1 VIAFIDAHREEWRV
15 EPICRVLGV
24 ASSTYYAA
32 KARVPSA
39 RELADRPLVPQILDV
54 WREHE
59 GIYGVR
65 KLWHALRQAG
75 IPVGRERLLRLMRT
89 LGIAGITWARKTRTT
104 IPAAVDHPGDLVCRE
119 FRAPAPDRLWVADIT
134 YVALATGG
142 FAYTAFVT
150 DVFSRM
156 IVGWRIGR
164 TLATELA
171 LGALADA
178 QDFRAGDLRGLVH
191 HSDRGVQYR
200 AIRYT
205 DRMADAGIV
214 PSVGSKGDSYDNAMA
229 ESVNSLYKKEVIHRF
244 PGRTWRSVA
253 EVELAT
259 ADWVRFYNYIRLHS
273 ELGYVPPAACEQA
286 YWARPAS
293 LDGAA

>member
-1 VIAFIDAHREEWRV
+1 MIAFIDAHREQWRV
-15 EPICRVLGV
+15 EPICRVLGI
-24 ASSTYYAA
+24 APSSYYAA
-32 KARVPSA
+32 RAHVPSA
-39 RELADRPLVPQILDV
+39 REIADRELTPRILAV

-59 GIYGVR
+59 RLYGVR
-65 KLWHALRQAG
+65 KLWHALRAAG
-75 IPVGRERLLRLMRT
+75 ITVGRERLSRLMRA

-104 IPAAVDHPGDLVCRE
+104 IPAAVAHPGDLVHRQ
-119 FRAPAPDRLWVADIT
+119 FRAPCPDRLWVADIT

-150 DVFSRM
+150 DVFSRL
-156 IVGWRIGR
+156 IVGWRVGR
-164 TLATELA
+164 TLATDLA

-178 QDFRAGDLRGLVH
+178 QSFRAGDLSGLVH

-214 PSVGSKGDSYDNAMA
+214 PSVGSTGDSFDNAMA

-244 PGRTWRSVA
+244 PGRTWRTAS

-259 ADWVRFYNYIRLHS
+259 AHWVRFYDDKRLHS
-273 ELGYVPPAACEQA
+273 ELGHVPPAAYERA
-286 YWARPAS
+286 YWARRAS
-293 LDGAA
+293 LDGVA